1 MRDHCPVSF
10 IQREFTVMFLII
22 RDDISKMEYLTMC
35 I

>member
-1 MRDHCPVSF
+1 MRDHCPVPF
-10 IQREFTVMFLII
+10 IQGEFTVMFLIN